1 MTVNREQELMVITA
15 EECAEVAY
23 ECSKII
29 RFGVSVDNIKRLEKE
44 FGDLMCMYQ
53 MLVDDG
59 YLDVGNVALSANDK
73 RKKLKIYSN
82 LFKSEAK

>member
-1 MTVNREQELMVITA
+1 MMMNRNQELLTITA
-15 EECAEVAY
+15 EECAEVAI

-59 YLDVGNVALSANDK
+59 YLDIDNVALSANDK

-82 LFKSEAK
+82 LFQSEAK

>member
-1 MTVNREQELMVITA
+1 MMNREQELMVITA

-29 RFGVSVDNIKRLEKE
+29 RFGVSVENIERLEKE

-53 MLVDDG
+53 LLVDGG
-59 YLDVGNVALSANDK
+59 YLDVAKVAQHANAK
-73 RKKLKIYSN
+73 EKKLQIYSN
-82 LFKSEAK
+82 LYK

>member
-1 MTVNREQELMVITA
+1 MNRNQELLTITA
-15 EECAEVAY
+15 EECAEVAI

-59 YLDVGNVALSANDK
+59 YLDIDNVALSANDK

-82 LFKSEAK
+82 LFQSEAK